1 MNAPRRRILLTGATS
16 GIGQALLRRIGGR
29 HDVLA
34 TGRAP
39 SGPPEARAYIRIDQS
54 DPPDAAEKI
63 VSACDNLGWDGLDHA
78 ILSAGTG
85 FAAGDAPDSAN
96 AIRAALDVNL
106 GFAIAAAHALH
117 SRLENARGLLTLIG
131 STSHRG
137 AEGFAA
143 YAASKAGLA
152 GFARALGEE
161 WRGRIDVQT
170 IHPGPTRTPMHARA
184 GHDPGRLGRW
194 FLSPESAAA
203 MIESAIVRRAATAY
217 ASHLRLALGAT
228 LVARRL

>member
-34 TGRAP
+34 TGRAN
-39 SGPPEARAYIRIDQS
+39 SAPPEARAYVRIDQS
-54 DPPDAAEKI
+54 DPLEAAANI
-63 VSACDNLGWDGLDHA
+63 LAACDGLGWDALDNV
-78 ILSAGTG
+78 ILNAGTG
-85 FAAGDAPDSAN
+85 IAAGDAPDSVN

-117 SRLENARGLLTLIG
+117 SRLEKSRGLLTLIG
-131 STSHRG
+131 STAHRG
-137 AEGFAA
+137 AEGFPA

-152 GFARALGEE
+152 GLARALGEE
-161 WRGRIDVQT
+161 WRGRVGVQ
-170 IHPGPTRTPMHARA
+170 IVHPGPTQTPMHARA

-194 FLSPESAAA
+194 FMTPGSVAA